1 MQITLTYTDGL
12 VENFE
17 TDTYMSLGDRIAFE
31 RRFGVPAAKVSLAAK
46 RIEGQLD
53 DGELRADADPDAF
66 ELREEWL
73 TYFAWRAAQR
83 DLGSLP
89 EFDAWVET
97 LADWT
102 PGSEDARGAE
112 EEEEVAPAVP
122 TTSGAPSA

>member
-1 MQITLTYTDGL
+1 MQIVLTYTDGSMQT
-12 VENFE
+12 FD

-31 RRFGVPAAKVSLAAK
+31 RLFGVPAAKVSLAAK

-53 DGELRADADPDAF
+53 DGQLRSDADPEAF

-83 DLGSLP
+83 AFAGSLP

-102 PGSEDARGAE
+102 PSPETAEDEDLEAAL
-112 EEEEVAPAVP
+112 AVP
-122 TTSGAPSA
+122 TTGGAPSA

>member
-1 MQITLTYTDGL
+1 MQIVLTYTDGS
-12 VENFE
+12 VQTFE

-53 DGELRADADPDAF
+53 DGELRPDADPEAF

-83 DLGSLP
+83 AFEESLP
-89 EFDAWVET
+89 DFDVWVET
-97 LADWT
+97 LADWAPSPESAT
-102 PGSEDARGAE
+102 DE
-112 EEEEVAPAVP
+112 EREVALAVP
-122 TTSGAPSA
+122 TTGGAPSA